1 VKTTLLSLADQIRTE
16 ADAYEYLES
25 LRWPNGVICPTCH
38 GLDVYLIQPRNGISR
53 KTRDGVMTQRRAW
66 NCRSCRRAGR
76 SPQFSA
82 ISGTVMHA
90 TKVPVRVWV
99 LVLFDMIA
107 AKNGIS
113 AREVER
119 KYGVCARTAW
129 FMCHRIR
136 ECMKS
141 DALLTTMRGT
151 IVADETYVGGNISR
165 MSKKTRE
172 RLVERRNAPG
182 GLKGGNAKTPILS
195 LINAN
200 TGEVRSAV
208 VPNVTGA
215 TLRKVMSEQVDM
227 AGSVLWTDEGSW
239 YEQLGEEFIAHNTVN
254 HSAEEYV
261 NRRTGASTNR
271 AEGFFSQLKRSIDGT
286 HHHVSREHLH
296 RYVAEFDYRYSTCK
310 VSDEARMAAVVGRA
324 DGRRLTY
331 KRVTA

>member
-1 VKTTLLSLADQIRTE
+1 MELPFLSQGWPLAAI
-16 ADAYEYLES
+16 
-25 LRWPNGVICPTCH
+25 LRNLGH
-38 GLDVYLIQPRNGISR
+38 GL
-53 KTRDGVMTQRRAW
+53 
-66 NCRSCRRAGR
+66 
-76 SPQFSA
+76 
-82 ISGTVMHA
+82 HA

-119 KYGVCARTAW
+119 KYGVCPRTAW

-151 IVADETYVGGNISR
+151 IVADETFIGGKVSR
-165 MSKKTRE
+165 MNRKTRE

-182 GLKGGNAKTPILS
+182 GLKTGEAKTPVLS
-195 LINAN
+195 LINAD

-239 YEQLGEEFIAHNTVN
+239 YEQLGDEFIAHNTVN
-254 HSAEEYV
+254 HSHDEYK
-261 NRRTGASTNR
+261 NYRTGATTNR
-271 AEGFFSQLKRSIDGT
+271 AEGFFAQLKRSIDGT
-286 HHHVSREHLH
+286 HHHISVEHVQ
-296 RYVAEFDYRYSTCK
+296 RYVDEHSFRYSTCK
-310 VSDEARMAAVVGRA
+310 MVDADRMARVVERA

-331 KRVTA
+331 KRIKAS